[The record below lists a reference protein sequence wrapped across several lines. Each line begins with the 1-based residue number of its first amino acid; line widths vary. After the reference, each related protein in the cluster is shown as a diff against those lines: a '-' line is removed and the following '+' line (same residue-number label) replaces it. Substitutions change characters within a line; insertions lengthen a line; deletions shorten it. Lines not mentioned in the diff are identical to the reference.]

1 MLVSKYKMNSSSE
14 NKTIKIKKK
23 MKKLWPGRDLNTQPS
38 DLESD
43 ALPLRHQAI
52 NYLQIDINIILKYS
66 ICCYGNGWFVLL
78 IVLIYKSVEKK
89 IVWIDEI
96 EY

>member
-14 NKTIKIKKK
+14 NKTIKIQKK

-52 NYLQIDINIILKYS
+52 RIMEMFSGLVIT
-66 ICCYGNGWFVLL
+66 
-78 IVLIYKSVEKK
+78 IYKRGSRGVLHVAISPRWSVK
-89 IVWIDEI
+89 
-96 EY
+96 YN